1 MNGRMRLFILAA
13 LAAMFAPDLAR
24 AQDVTD
30 AELKGEMRFHGGQY
44 ASAYKWQV
52 LTGDVTCD
60 GDADKVAAYV
70 SQDNPDGPRFFL
82 VVAARED
89 GQLVSE
95 SVVIPFDS
103 ADQAGLCGTG
113 TPAPKISLEQFTDE
127 EAREM
132 LGIEGACPLAIIV
145 EDGMCDL
152 HHYFWVPAW
161 EEERKLIFFRN

>member
-1 MNGRMRLFILAA
+1 MRILIFAAA
-13 LAAMFAPDLAR
+13 LVVLGAGIAR
-24 AQDVTD
+24 AQDITD
-30 AELKGEMRFHGGQY
+30 AELTGEMRFHGGQH
-44 ASAYKWQV
+44 ASAYQWQV

-60 GDADKVAAYV
+60 GDADKVGSYV
-70 SQDNPDGPRFFL
+70 SLDNPDGPRFFL
-82 VVAARED
+82 VVVAREE

-95 SVVIPFDS
+95 SVVTPFDS

-113 TPAPKISLEQFTDE
+113 NPPPKISLEQFTDE

-152 HHYFWVPAW
+152 HHYFWVPEW
-161 EEERKLIFFRN
+161 EEDRKLIFFRN

>member
-1 MNGRMRLFILAA
+1 MRILIVAA
-13 LAAMFAPDLAR
+13 VLAILGPALAR
-24 AQDVTD
+24 AQDITD
-30 AELKGEMRFHGGQY
+30 AELKGEMRFHGGEK
-44 ASAYKWQV
+44 AAAHEWQV

-70 SQDNPDGPRFFL
+70 SHGNPDGPRFYL

-113 TPAPKISLEQFTDE
+113 NPTPKISLEQFTDG

-132 LGIEGACPLAIIV
+132 LGIEGACPLAVIV

-152 HHYFWVPAW
+152 HHFFWVPEW
-161 EEERKLIFFRN
+161 EEDRKLIFFRN

>member
-1 MNGRMRLFILAA
+1 MTGRMRIFLVAA
-13 LAAMFAPDLAR
+13 LAAVFAPDSVR

-30 AELKGEMRFHGGQY
+30 AELKGEMRFHGGEH
-44 ASAYKWQV
+44 AAAHDWQV

-60 GDADKVAAYV
+60 GDADKVAGYV
-70 SQDNPDGPRFFL
+70 SHDNPDGRRFLL
-82 VVAARED
+82 VVAAREE

-95 SVVIPFDS
+95 SVVVPFDS
-103 ADQAGLCGTG
+103 ANQAGLCGTG
-113 TPAPKISLEQFTDE
+113 TPPPKMSLEQFTDE

-152 HHYFWVPAW
+152 HHFFWVPEW